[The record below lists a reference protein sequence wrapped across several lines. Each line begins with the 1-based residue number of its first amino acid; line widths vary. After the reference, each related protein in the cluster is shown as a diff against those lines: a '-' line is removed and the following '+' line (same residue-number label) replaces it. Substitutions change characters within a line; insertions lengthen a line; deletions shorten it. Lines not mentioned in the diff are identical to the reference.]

1 MQLLVAEDS
10 ARLASSVTGGR
21 GGNVRRSGRGDH
33 RCSLHLLENQ
43 LVMSGRVVV
52 VMVVMA
58 TTVMAIVMAH
68 QRGRRRTRTVEGA
81 TTSGGGGHR
90 AVAVEKRRQ

>member
-10 ARLASSVTGGR
+10 ARLASSVTGGS

-33 RCSLHLLENQ
+33 RCSLNLLENQ

-81 TTSGGGGHR
+81 TTSGGGHR

>member
-10 ARLASSVTGGR
+10 ARLASSVTGGS

-58 TTVMAIVMAH
+58 TTVVTIVMAH

-81 TTSGGGGHR
+81 TTSGGGHR